1 MRQNAKNSILKQD
14 KEKECENF
22 LRENYGLKKGEFDEI
37 ILELKDNNAL
47 KWWNEILF
55 DYFLEKTEKGDFV
68 ALAIKEKFRLDEL
81 DFIELRKLLQNDDFI
96 SVLNEFWQSDMF

>member
-1 MRQNAKNSILKQD
+1 MQKNGVLKQ
-14 KEKECENF
+14 EKECKNF

-37 ILELKDNNAL
+37 ILELKDSNAL

>member
-1 MRQNAKNSILKQD
+1 M
-14 KEKECENF
+14 
-22 LRENYGLKKGEFDEI
+22 RENYGLKKGEFDEI
-37 ILELKDNNAL
+37 ILELKGNNAL

-55 DYFLEKTEKGDFV
+55 DYFLEKTEKGDLV

>member
-1 MRQNAKNSILKQD
+1 MQKNSVLKQD

-37 ILELKDNNAL
+37 FLELKDSNAL

-55 DYFLEKTEKGDFV
+55 DFF
-68 ALAIKEKFRLDEL
+68 
-81 DFIELRKLLQNDDFI
+81 
-96 SVLNEFWQSDMF
+96 